1 MPKTLC
7 VALGGAL
14 GATLRYLVGGWVQ
27 RAPWIER
34 MQGGLGL
41 LPWGTLLVNVS
52 GCAAIGLL
60 AGLLEERSTASP
72 ELRLFL
78 LVGVLGGY
86 TTFSSF
92 GLETHR
98 LLAEGSSALALVN
111 VVGSV
116 VAGLAAVVAGA
127 ALARLV

>member
-1 MPKTLC
+1 MPRPLW
-7 VALGGAL
+7 VAFGGAL

-27 RAPWIER
+27 RTGWVEGLR
-34 MQGGLGL
+34 GGAALF
-41 LPWGTLLVNVS
+41 PWGTFVVNVT

-78 LVGVLGGY
+78 LAGVLGGY

-92 GLETHR
+92 GLETQR
-98 LLAEGSSALALVN
+98 LLAEGSALVACAN
-111 VVGSV
+111 VAASV
-116 VAGLAAVVAGA
+116 VVGLAAVLGGV

>member
-1 MPKTLC
+1 MPKSIW

-14 GATLRYLVGGWVQ
+14 GAAARYLVAGWVQ
-27 RAPWIER
+27 RAGWVEGLR
-34 MQGGLGL
+34 GGAALF
-41 LPWGTLLVNVS
+41 PWGTFVVNVS
-52 GCAAIGLL
+52 GCTAIGLL
-60 AGLLEERSTASP
+60 AGLLEERSVAAP

-92 GLETHR
+92 GLETQR
-98 LLAEGSSALALVN
+98 LLAEGSVAVALAN

-116 VAGLAAVVAGA
+116 VVGLGAVLGGM
-127 ALARLV
+127 ALARLI